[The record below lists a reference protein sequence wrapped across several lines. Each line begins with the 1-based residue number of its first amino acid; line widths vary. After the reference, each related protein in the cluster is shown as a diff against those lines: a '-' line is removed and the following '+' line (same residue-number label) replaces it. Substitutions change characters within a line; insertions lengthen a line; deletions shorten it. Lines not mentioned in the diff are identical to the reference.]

1 MSETLRGRE
10 METIGA
16 RLKEIREKSDLTLD
30 EFANKINL
38 TKGIIWSYELGKKE
52 PSINHLKRIAEFFNI
67 SLEFLIYGVE
77 EKIGINLNEELIK
90 DQFFITVDE
99 IEVSQDELLEVIAY
113 IKAKRIVKKELMK

>member
-1 MSETLRGRE
+1 

-38 TKGIIWSYELGKKE
+38 TKGIIWSYEFGKKE

-67 SLEFLIYGVE
+67 SLEFLIYGVDK
-77 EKIGINLNEELIK
+77 KIDINLNEELIK
-90 DQFFITVDE
+90 DQFFMTVDE